1 MFLEIKKSL
10 IGYCRF
16 GIFFYIYKRKT
27 IGVNMANNATLERER
42 ITKHVGDAYVSDVII
57 NEIFERVNEIKGG
70 TDLEEVIKSHF
81 SQLSGFENNLVITQ
95 NVAAEPEI
103 ISEIDNKEVQY
114 ERLKVDHMDIN
125 VSESKSPDHKLEIST
140 EDDSVMKIV
149 EVGNVGIG
157 TGEFKTEINIKPSDV
172 VNEQE
177 MEDNLQDTPEDNIVS
192 TESVKSVEKTTT
204 KRNGRKKNS

>member
-1 MFLEIKKSL
+1 
-10 IGYCRF
+10 
-16 GIFFYIYKRKT
+16 
-27 IGVNMANNATLERER
+27 MANNATLERER